1 MARALAWHARGHRFD
16 PDILHVS
23 LSVFKSVIRKKIFD
37 ILAQAKQVERN
48 RTHPLEVQSPAV

>member
-1 MARALAWHARGHRFD
+1 MQEVVGSTPIFSTFPSAVL
-16 PDILHVS
+16 
-23 LSVFKSVIRKKIFD
+23 KTVIRKKIFD